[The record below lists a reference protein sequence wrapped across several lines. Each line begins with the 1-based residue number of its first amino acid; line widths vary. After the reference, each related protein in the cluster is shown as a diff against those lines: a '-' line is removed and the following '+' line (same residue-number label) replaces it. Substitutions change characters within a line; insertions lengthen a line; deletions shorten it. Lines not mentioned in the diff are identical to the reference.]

1 MTGSKKIFTENAQ
14 DWNEVVSRRV
24 DPQMT
29 KFKAM
34 SLEEQVTYL
43 EQIAQEILRAQ
54 EGTASSESSEE
65 VGDPWEDIKVATV
78 YPRYQLGISLKIKIH
93 KKGVC
98 CYIIKPSY

>member
-1 MTGSKKIFTENAQ
+1 MPMTSLKKIFTENAQ

-34 SLEEQVTYL
+34 SLEEQATYL
-43 EQIAQEILRAQ
+43 EKIAQEILRAQ

-65 VGDPWEDIKVATV
+65 IGDPREDIEVATV
-78 YPRYQLGISLKIKIH
+78 YHGSSVPIRDLPEDQDTQERGMLLY
-93 KKGVC
+93 
-98 CYIIKPSY
+98 